1 VLITGQKGFTFTLIC
16 FITLGTQ
23 GVAVSFVARGEE
35 EKFFKKIEENI
46 GTTIDALPGRV
57 HI

>member
-1 VLITGQKGFTFTLIC
+1 MLH
-16 FITLGTQ
+16 LGTQ

-35 EKFFKKIEENI
+35 DKLFKKIEENI

-57 HI
+57 HIY